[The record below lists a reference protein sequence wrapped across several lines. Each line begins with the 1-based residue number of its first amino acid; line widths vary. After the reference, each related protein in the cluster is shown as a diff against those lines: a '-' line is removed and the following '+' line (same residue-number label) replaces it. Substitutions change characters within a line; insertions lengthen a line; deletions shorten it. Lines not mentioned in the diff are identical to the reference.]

1 MPDPEAIYN
10 WRRLDDRITTSGQ
23 PTEPQLK
30 DLHALGI
37 RHIVNLGLH
46 SHEKALPD
54 EAASVS
60 RLGMRYI
67 HIPVDFQN
75 PTDQDFDQFCAV
87 MEKLMDVPVHVH
99 CIANYRVSAFFYR
112 YRRDVLGMDEARAR
126 PTWKMFGTPRGR
138 LGRICEPLADEARPM
153 TIEINGMAHVILTV
167 SRFEV
172 AREFYR
178 KLLPEFG
185 MKPVFDGD
193 KLFYC
198 VGARTAIGIEPC
210 DPALA
215 GERFVQQRVGL
226 HHLCLRARSR
236 EDVDRCAALL
246 KEMNATIVR
255 GPQDGTWAPGYYY
268 VLFED
273 PDGIRLEVNF
283 VPGAGVL
290 ADGIQFNPTTGY
302 I

>member
-1 MPDPEAIYN
+1 MADPQTIYH

-23 PTEPQLK
+23 PTEPQLE
-30 DLHALGI
+30 DIRALGI

-60 RLGMRYI
+60 RLGMTYI
-67 HIPVDFQN
+67 HIPVDFQS

-87 MEKLMDVPVHVH
+87 MEQLRNVPVHIH

-112 YRRDVLGMDEARAR
+112 YRRDVLGTDEARAR
-126 PTWKMFGTPRGR
+126 
-138 LGRICEPLADEARPM
+138 ADMEEVWHPEGVWA
-153 TIEINGMAHVILTV
+153 ASV

-246 KEMNATIVR
+246 KEMDATIVR
-255 GPQDGTWAPGYYY
+255 GPQEGTWAPGYYY

-283 VPGAGVL
+283 VLGAGVL
-290 ADGIQFNPTTGY
+290 ADGTQFKPTPGY
-302 I
+302 V

>member
-1 MPDPEAIYN
+1 MADPETIYH
-10 WRRLDDRITTSGQ
+10 WRRLDDRVTTSGQ
-23 PTEPQLK
+23 PTEPQLE
-30 DLHALGI
+30 DIHALGI

-46 SHEKALPD
+46 SHEKALAD
-54 EAASVS
+54 ETASVS
-60 RLGMRYI
+60 RLGMTYI

-87 MEKLMDVPVHVH
+87 MEQLKDVPVHVH

-126 PTWKMFGTPRGR
+126 AHMEEVWHPEGV
-138 LGRICEPLADEARPM
+138 CEPLADEAPPM

-167 SRFEV
+167 SRFTV

-246 KEMNATIVR
+246 KEIGATIVR
-255 GPQDGTWAPGYYY
+255 GPQEGNWAPGYYY

-290 ADGIQFNPTTGY
+290 ADGTRFNPTTGY